1 MIKYEIFDKILS
13 IIWGNIRKQ
22 ISYNPPQFKYI
33 IKLHEPQYNTYGFVY
48 TEEIVLELIEIL
60 KKEYPGVDFTYKATA
75 GYDGKIIE
83 TIIIMDW
90 S

>member
-1 MIKYEIFDKILS
+1 MIKYTIFDKILS

-22 ISYNPPQFKYI
+22 ISYNPSQFKYI
-33 IKLHEPQYNTYGFVY
+33 IKLNEPQYNTYGFVY